1 MRLPTQSAPRQEA
14 QRDDH
19 QSHEQNE
26 QGEFHH
32 QPRLG
37 GRAQLLRE
45 RKDGIHSVGGVV
57 AAKIADHVADPGYIV
72 ARASRGEHGCGET
85 PARCGGVEEDR
96 RFGAD
101 ELKS

>member
-1 MRLPTQSAPRQEA
+1 MSKTNKESSIIN
-14 QRDDH
+14 RDSEDALNYC
-19 QSHEQNE
+19 EKE
-26 QGEFHH
+26 KMGFI
-32 QPRLG
+32 PW
-37 GRAQLLRE
+37 
-45 RKDGIHSVGGVV
+45 VV